1 MLLEVMHAGPLSPT
15 ARGPRP
21 SLLLFP
27 CLDHRLADDL
37 AVSKSCRRG
46 SQGLRRDNSGP
57 ARRRVISG
65 ATSDILLG
73 SLGPSP
79 ITSTSVS
86 TGYPCYISCDTSLRR
101 WVLGGI
107 THFAYLCVKSYYRTP
122 CPS

>member
-37 AVSKSCRRG
+37 AVSKPCRRG
-46 SQGLRRDNSGP
+46 SQDPRRDNSGT

-79 ITSTSVS
+79 TASTSVS
-86 TGYPCYISCDTSLRR
+86 TNRPCYISCDASLHRR
-101 WVLGGI
+101 VLGEI
-107 THFAYLCVKSYYRTP
+107 TQFAYLCVK
-122 CPS
+122 